1 MRFVCFAICV
11 FLSTS
16 SLADTLLNKSAAKK
30 LAQDV
35 MNKISKDKTMEALDL
50 VEPYL
55 IIPES
60 EFDVMKNKLA
70 MQQPMIAQRFG
81 KTVGIELIETQ
92 EVGSSLL
99 LITYIQKFEKH
110 PMRWKFYFYKP
121 TDSWVLNTFN
131 FDDKMQL
138 MFDGM

>member
-16 SLADTLLNKSAAKK
+16 SIADTLLNKSAAKK